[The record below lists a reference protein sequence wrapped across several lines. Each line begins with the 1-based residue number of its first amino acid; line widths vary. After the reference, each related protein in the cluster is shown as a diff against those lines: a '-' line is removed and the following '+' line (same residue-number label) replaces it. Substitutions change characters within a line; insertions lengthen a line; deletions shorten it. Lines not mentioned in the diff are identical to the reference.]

1 MGAGIFKGV
10 EKNAGHVGKIE
21 TRAEKTLLEYLPPN
35 RGFKP
40 GDRVKF
46 TDRLIGPVSKW
57 RTMEYGTI
65 LEGTRE
71 NAFYSIKTPGQNV
84 YHDVPYFLLCPA
96 DEDLFFDDFVRVGTR
111 MMFRRSPREEF
122 DMGTVTSVHYTPVAR
137 YNACLDVRGD
147 DGRTSFNL
155 PPLNY
160 RFPLSYYTEI
170 IGRYQRYGNDIIT
183 SRADFFNEVVDD
195 GVKYVADELLFKF
208 NRTTENEF
216 LFDTSFLPSRW
227 KEDFGMDLGVPSDVL
242 DALDDDKFV
251 EKVLCHMGT
260 NFQARKKIYDDDSFT
275 YIIRK

>member
-10 EKNAGHVGKIE
+10 EKS
-21 TRAEKTLLEYLPPN
+21 LLKHLPPN

-46 TDRLIGPVSKW
+46 TDRLIGSVSKW

-65 LEGTRE
+65 LEGTQE

-84 YHDVPYFLLCPA
+84 YHDMPYFLLCPA

-111 MMFRRSPREEF
+111 MMFRRSPNQDFE
-122 DMGTVTSVHYTPVAR
+122 MGTVTAVYYRPVAP
-137 YNACLDVRGD
+137 YNGSLDVRGD
-147 DGRTSFNL
+147 DGRTSFQL
-155 PPLNY
+155 PPMNY
-160 RFPLSYYTEI
+160 RFPIEYYTGI
-170 IGRYQRYGNDIIT
+170 IRRHQRRGKDIRT

-195 GVKYVADELLFKF
+195 GVKYVADELLFRF
-208 NRTTENEF
+208 NKTTENEV
-216 LFDTSFLPSRW
+216 LFDTFFLPSRW
-227 KEDFGMDLGVPSDVL
+227 KEDFGMDLGVRSDVL
-242 DALDDDKFV
+242 DTLNDDKFV
-251 EKVLCHMGT
+251 EKVLCHMGA